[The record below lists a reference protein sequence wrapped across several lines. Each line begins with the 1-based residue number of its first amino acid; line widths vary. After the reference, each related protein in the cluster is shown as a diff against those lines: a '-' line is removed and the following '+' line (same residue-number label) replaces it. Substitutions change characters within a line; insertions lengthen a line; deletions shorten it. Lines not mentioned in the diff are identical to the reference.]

1 MTAGT
6 LEPDLTRRDTA
17 LALQIHPLGGSF
29 VVASGVTGAVVLT
42 NGFGRRIADAVRKG
56 VSVPELA
63 ATLADHPDEI
73 PDASAA
79 IHQVL
84 GEWEKAGLMARTAL
98 PFPDPV
104 AYRPLGGPVFRYG
117 GPQGTVAFRV
127 PDAALAE
134 QVQTVLRGMEP
145 WADQPETLLEAV
157 PDGDG
162 FAIFRA
168 GQAISGRVVL
178 DAARFVLLREM
189 AETACGADQV
199 AAVFHAGA
207 VARNGQALVICGESG
222 QGKSTLTF
230 GLVAAGCA
238 YLGDDHIP
246 LHRDGRSVL
255 AFPTAAGV
263 KAGSWDLPE
272 IRALQDM
279 YGMAPHSPR
288 MGVRYL
294 PLGQAQTPRIGTKL
308 PVRALI
314 FPEFR
319 PGAAYEIARVEPEQ
333 ALILALRAGSRP
345 SGSHR
350 GNIAPLADFLNH
362 IPAYRLSYSSSE
374 FSVPACLDLLNSPL
388 P

>member
-1 MTAGT
+1 MTRGNPA
-6 LEPDLTRRDTA
+6 P
-17 LALQIHPLGGSF
+17 ALQIRPLGGSF
-29 VVASGVTGAVVLT
+29 AVASAVTGAVVLT
-42 NGFGRRIADAVRKG
+42 NAFGRQIAEGVQAGLDAQGIAARI
-56 VSVPELA
+56 
-63 ATLADHPDEI
+63 ADHPDEV
-73 PDASAA
+73 PEALDA
-79 IHQVL
+79 VL
-84 GEWEKAGLMARTAL
+84 HVLNAWEQAGLLARTAL

-104 AYRPLGGPVFRYG
+104 AYRPVSGPVFRFG
-117 GPQGTVAFRV
+117 GPHGTVAFRV
-127 PDAALAE
+127 PDAVLAE
-134 QVQTVLRGMEP
+134 QVQTVLSGMEP
-145 WADQPETLLEAV
+145 LADQPDTLLDAV

-162 FAIFRA
+162 FAIFRD
-168 GQAISGRVVL
+168 GQAISGRIVL

-207 VARNGQALVICGESG
+207 VARNGRALVICGDSG

-279 YGMAPHSPR
+279 YGLTPNSPR
-288 MGVRYL
+288 VGVRYL
-294 PLGQAQTPRIGTKL
+294 PLGQAQAPQIGTKQ

-319 PGAAYEIARVEPEQ
+319 PDAGFEMTRIEPEQ
-333 ALILALRAGSRP
+333 ALIQALNAGSRP
-345 SGSHR
+345 SASHR
-350 GNIAPLADFLNH
+350 GDIAPLADLLNH
-362 IPAYRLSYSSSE
+362 VPAYRLRYSSSE
-374 FSVPACLDLLNSPL
+374 FSVPSCLDLLNSPL